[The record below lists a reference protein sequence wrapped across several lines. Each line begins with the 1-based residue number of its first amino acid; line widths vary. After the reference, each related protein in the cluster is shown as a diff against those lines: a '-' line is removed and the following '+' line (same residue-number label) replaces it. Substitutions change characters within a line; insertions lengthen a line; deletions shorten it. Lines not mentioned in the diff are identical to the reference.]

1 MGNHPF
7 SWLKDIIEKKSPIEE
22 FSRCIGEINEIMERE
37 HISFNDL
44 LSKNNIYID
53 NENLANDFYRYC
65 LILSATR
72 NMPAL
77 PEGNKYVAEKAMN
90 IFNSNIIGPICFITP
105 EVGEPGKWTTLG
117 GLGIMVY
124 ELSQGLASLGQEV
137 IVISPYYNQ
146 NKNGNSNYLSD
157 VTQYVNNISV
167 NLDEKYEF
175 GVHYGNHNDIRYYF
189 LHNSNIFP
197 RHYPDFGAEM
207 ATKQISSFAKA
218 SLQLLCDIKI
228 IPSIIMTNDWLTGLA
243 AAYARNGSFG
253 DAFKGTTFMHIC
265 HNLEPSYEGRIYP
278 SAEQGNLERIYQFN
292 PDWIIDFSW
301 DKIVLNPSR
310 CAIMI
315 SDQWATV
322 SNSYKYDLKNTSP
335 LKGLLNAKECPFSH
349 PNGINKEKRFKM
361 LNKYLPKEDCKK
373 YIQQKYFKYE
383 NPDYNIPIFSFI
395 GRITEQKGVLLI
407 LDAVEEIVN
416 FTNGKINILIGG
428 TGDKN
433 DPYKE
438 KCIQK
443 INYLKEKYPYSFW
456 ASPEEYFEDVIN
468 INKGSDFGLMP
479 SLFEPGGIV
488 QQEFFSARTP
498 VVAFKTGG
506 LKDTVFE
513 FKYEDNSGNGIT
525 FDSHNHYDL
534 IEAMKRAINL
544 FNNKEK
550 YEICKNNA
558 FNSVIDSKDV
568 AKAWCKELFRLKRK
582 IFFNV
587 KEVGNTPVNNI
598 IVNYENQG
606 PDMANVSFRYKIFY
620 RMPKEVYVCGEF
632 DGWKEKHPL
641 NYYDNINM
649 WSCDLKI
656 KKGKYFYKY
665 IVDGNWEINH
675 NELSAYGND
684 GIVNNMIYV

>member
-218 SLQLLCDIKI
+218 
-228 IPSIIMTNDWLTGLA
+228 T
-243 AAYARNGSFG
+243 
-253 DAFKGTTFMHIC
+253 
-265 HNLEPSYEGRIYP
+265 
-278 SAEQGNLERIYQFN
+278 
-292 PDWIIDFSW
+292 
-301 DKIVLNPSR
+301 
-310 CAIMI
+310 
-315 SDQWATV
+315 
-322 SNSYKYDLKNTSP
+322 
-335 LKGLLNAKECPFSH
+335 
-349 PNGINKEKRFKM
+349 
-361 LNKYLPKEDCKK
+361 
-373 YIQQKYFKYE
+373 
-383 NPDYNIPIFSFI
+383 IFTIF
-395 GRITEQKGVLLI
+395 
-407 LDAVEEIVN
+407 
-416 FTNGKINILIGG
+416 
-428 TGDKN
+428 
-433 DPYKE
+433 
-438 KCIQK
+438 
-443 INYLKEKYPYSFW
+443 YSFFFMFF
-456 ASPEEYFEDVIN
+456 AYMLFYFFLIHFLN
-468 INKGSDFGLMP
+468 
-479 SLFEPGGIV
+479 
-488 QQEFFSARTP
+488 FF
-498 VVAFKTGG
+498 
-506 LKDTVFE
+506 
-513 FKYEDNSGNGIT
+513 
-525 FDSHNHYDL
+525 
-534 IEAMKRAINL
+534 
-544 FNNKEK
+544 
-550 YEICKNNA
+550 
-558 FNSVIDSKDV
+558 
-568 AKAWCKELFRLKRK
+568 
-582 IFFNV
+582 
-587 KEVGNTPVNNI
+587 
-598 IVNYENQG
+598 
-606 PDMANVSFRYKIFY
+606 
-620 RMPKEVYVCGEF
+620 
-632 DGWKEKHPL
+632 
-641 NYYDNINM
+641 
-649 WSCDLKI
+649 
-656 KKGKYFYKY
+656 
-665 IVDGNWEINH
+665 
-675 NELSAYGND
+675 
-684 GIVNNMIYV
+684 